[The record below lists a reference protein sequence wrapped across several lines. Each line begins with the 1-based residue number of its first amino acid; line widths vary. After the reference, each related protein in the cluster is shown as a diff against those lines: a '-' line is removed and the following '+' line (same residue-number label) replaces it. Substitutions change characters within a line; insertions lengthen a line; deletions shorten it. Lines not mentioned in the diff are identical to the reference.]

1 MIDEHEHVIDCI
13 KFAPDSA
20 CQIIQKADYNLVK
33 NGLNPNQTMD
43 SGGNIIN
50 NSTSDMTF
58 GDDNQSALEE
68 SKRLDD
74 TDASYMNA
82 D

>member
-1 MIDEHEHVIDCI
+1 
-13 KFAPDSA
+13 
-20 CQIIQKADYNLVK
+20 
-33 NGLNPNQTMD
+33 MD